1 MRVVG
6 GAARILEITPN
17 SGEAETPPFHRLDRP
32 EQPRDAVVEAVV
44 VRHGEQVKAGIGQF
58 VEHPGRR
65 AEMRPAAFQRR
76 ISDEVVG
83 QDLEVREGNVGAPDQ
98 VEQRPQRR
106 ILECQQPPLD
116 DAVTGQGKSER
127 GSAGPARPRGLATVI
142 RLSVQSADRCHRLS
156 SI

>member
-1 MRVVG
+1 MRVVSG
-6 GAARILEITPN
+6 TARILEITPN

-44 VRHGEQVKAGIGQF
+44 VRHGEEVKAGIGQF

-65 AEMRPAAFQRR
+65 AEMRPAALQRR

-83 QDLEVREGNVGAPDQ
+83 QDLETREGDVGAPDQ

-106 ILECQQPPLD
+106 ILEC
-116 DAVTGQGKSER
+116 
-127 GSAGPARPRGLATVI
+127 
-142 RLSVQSADRCHRLS
+142 
-156 SI
+156 